1 MYFLYYF
8 LSFKNLHVG
17 CEKGNPLKNIQCG
30 LGPGSQT
37 CPQGYY
43 CNSNELMQ
51 YVAKFVSVSKLRYN
65 ILSEWVDV
73 V

>member
-1 MYFLYYF
+1 MLIKECVFYFIF

-37 CPQGYY
+37 CPKGYY
-43 CNSNELMQ
+43 CNSNRNNAVCCQ
-51 YVAKFVSVSKLRYN
+51 IRKCFKAK
-65 ILSEWVDV
+65 I
-73 V
+73 

>member
-30 LGPGSQT
+30 LGPGSLT

-43 CNSNELMQ
+43 CNSNGINAVCCQ
-51 YVAKFVSVSKLRYN
+51 IRKCFKAK
-65 ILSEWVDV
+65 I
-73 V
+73 